1 MQRFTGLRADV
12 DDRAAEDQ
20 RVVRRVLA
28 GDRNV
33 FGELVTRYQKLVASV
48 AWRYGVRP
56 EEIEDLVSEVF
67 FKVYRNLRQYRPEH
81 PFSTW
86 LYRLTANHVLDHG
99 RRSRHKERRAEMPQ
113 QLADPGPGPGERLED
128 RERRFLVRSALDQLR
143 PRYREVLF
151 LVYIEGLRVE
161 QAARTLGVPQGTIKS
176 RLLRGRDA
184 LRRVL
189 VARDPGVFGH

>member
-1 MQRFTGLRADV
+1 MQRFTRSGADV

-20 RVVRRVLA
+20 RIVRAVLK
-28 GDRNV
+28 GDRNA
-33 FGELVTRYQKLVASV
+33 FGSLVARHQKLVASA
-48 AWRYGVRP
+48 AWRYGVRQ

-81 PFSTW
+81 SFSTW
-86 LYRLTANHVLDHG
+86 LYRLAANHVLDHG
-99 RRSRHKERRAEMPQ
+99 RRSRREGRRVEMPQ
-113 QLADPGPGPGERLED
+113 QLCDPGSGPGERLED
-128 RERRFLVRSALDQLR
+128 RERLSLVRSALAELR

-161 QAARTLGVPQGTIKS
+161 EAAWTLGVPQGTIKS
-176 RLLRGRDA
+176 RLLRGREA

-189 VARDPGVFGH
+189 VARNPEVFGH